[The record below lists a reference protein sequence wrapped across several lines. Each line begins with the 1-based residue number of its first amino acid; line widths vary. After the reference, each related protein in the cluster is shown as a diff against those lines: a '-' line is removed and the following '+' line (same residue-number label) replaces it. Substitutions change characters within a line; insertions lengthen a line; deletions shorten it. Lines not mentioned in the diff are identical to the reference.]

1 MKDLVGET
9 KIVFRKFKCN

>member
-9 KIVFRKFKCN
+9 KIVLRKFKCN